1 MSGLFSNLLVSSPN
15 GGGLFFVN
23 AGSVKKLDS
32 FNTVGLFAG
41 AQRFMRGIQ
50 PDALWIYGD
59 TTLEIS
65 SETVSIGDVHDVLE
79 FEGDVYVVG
88 TTGNEIIKL
97 DRDGVERQRWRYPG
111 EDDSRHV
118 NCLGVWNGTVVYSA
132 FGEFTKHRGYKGQS
146 DGQGF
151 VNELFS
157 GKRLIS
163 GLSQPHTP
171 VGHGANLLL
180 ANSSCGELHEYGP
193 GGKLIRKK
201 ILPGYTRGI
210 CVTDEAIYVGLSK
223 SRNLESG
230 GPDSAVLVA
239 LDPATLEELGQ
250 IALPADEIYSVTYIC
265 NDAALLRTVSDI
277 ASHTTGRLERRVSA
291 LVDQAT
297 EQQIES
303 TTRQECSADIRSL
316 LLNWLSPFR
325 ESSEGDQLNR
335 DEALDR
341 VLQTHPIERFFADHA
356 FDNDSAAIADIKSM
370 LEAAMAISETQEA
383 SHRDHI
389 RHLEVIV
396 TGYLDAE
403 HADKERLLELENTL
417 TVFQQNEHAYV
428 ERIKQL
434 EATIEAFEFAGS
446 ASLERI
452 QQLEIMNE
460 ASEAAGRASLE
471 RLGQLEAMV
480 EESEASSNASL
491 ERLGQLESM
500 IETSEITGQSSLER
514 IRQLEMMI
522 EVSESTGRASL
533 ERLCQLESMINVSEN
548 AGAANMSRSL
558 ELEGALAESIAD
570 GDSQRLCLE
579 QQLHRHKTLLE
590 LIQKSRTLR
599 WTEPVRK
606 ANADVSNM
614 KKKLKN
620 GLVNVYRDLPIASHN
635 KQKLKGTLFRYFGFV
650 FKDLSSYKLWKEYQ
664 DRSISWSVAES
675 PEPDLAT
682 LAPVT
687 SLPNVELP
695 NANGIWEW
703 KDYPEVRARISQLKA
718 AERAKFQP
726 RELDML
732 DIKASAFAATASGF
746 RFTEPGLS
754 PMVSIIIPVFNNV
767 KLTLECLS
775 SIQLHTPPE
784 LSVEIIIAD
793 DASTDETQALLEP
806 IANIKYIRN
815 QQNLGFLLNC
825 NNALDQVTGT
835 FTVYLNNDVQ
845 VTAGWLEV
853 LLSTFDEYKNV
864 GVVGPK
870 FVYPSGHLQE
880 AGASLAV
887 DGTATM
893 VGLNGDPDEPRYN
906 YVRRVDYVSGACL
919 LTPTELLKKLGGFS
933 KDFLPCYCEDS
944 DLCMNIRS
952 AGYDIYY
959 NPGATIIHH
968 LSKTTASVDE
978 SFKMSCIAKNVNVL
992 SRKWAPTI
1000 EKKVNPRIISFYLP
1014 QFHPIPENDLWWG
1027 KGFTEWTNVS
1037 KTRPNFIGHYQPRIP
1052 ADHGYYDLRL
1062 LEVLQ
1067 AQADLAQRYGV
1078 HGFCFYYYW
1087 FDGKRLLER
1096 PVEQLLLSKEPDIPF
1111 CLCWANENWTR
1122 RWDGQEHE
1130 VLMAQSHT
1138 HEDDVA
1144 VIYDLIRFFKDD
1156 RYIKIDDRPLI
1167 LIYRATL
1174 FPDFASTAATW
1185 RKICREQGLGE
1196 IYIAMVESFELVQ
1209 SNTHP
1214 SALGCDAAV
1223 EFPPQGLAEVKQPT
1237 GEIINPEFVGHV
1249 ADYRDLAVR
1258 YATRPAPGYTRF
1270 KGVMPGWDN
1279 TARRPHT
1286 SFCFENATPGAFQ
1299 AWLEESI
1306 ADTKEQNFGDER
1318 LVFVNAWNEWAEGAY
1333 LEPDRRFGHTYLE
1346 AVRNATDASL
1356 LLKKN

>member
-15 GGGLFFVN
+15 GGGLFFIN
-23 AGSVKKLDS
+23 ANSVKKLDS

-41 AQRFMRGIQ
+41 SGRFFRGIQ
-50 PDALWIYGD
+50 PDSLWMYGETALEVDSG
-59 TTLEIS
+59 
-65 SETVSIGDVHDVLE
+65 TVSIGDVHDVLE
-79 FEGDVYVVG
+79 FEDYVYVVG
-88 TTGNEIIKL
+88 TTGNEVIKL
-97 DRDGVERQRWRYPG
+97 DKQGVERQRWRFPG

-118 NCLGVWNGTVVYSA
+118 NCLGVWNGTLVYSA
-132 FGEFTKHRGYKGQS
+132 FGEFTRHRGYKGLS

-157 GKRLIS
+157 GKRLVS

-171 VGHGANLLL
+171 VGYGENLLV
-180 ANSSCGELHEYGP
+180 ANSERSELHEYGP
-193 GGKLIRKK
+193 GGELLRKK
-201 ILPGYTRGI
+201 VLPGYTRGI
-210 CVTDEAIYVGLSK
+210 CVTGDAIYVGMSK
-223 SRNLESG
+223 SRNLDAG
-230 GPDSAVLVA
+230 GLASAVLIA
-239 LDPATLEELGQ
+239 LDPGTWEELGRV
-250 IALPADEIYSVTYIC
+250 ALPSPEIYSVISISD
-265 NDAALLRTVSDI
+265 DADLLWTLSEI
-277 ASHTTGRLERRVSA
+277 ASHTTSRLERRVSD
-291 LVDQAT
+291 LLKHVT
-297 EQQIES
+297 EQH
-303 TTRQECSADIRSL
+303 ADSMSRREFIDAIGDQLR
-316 LLNWLSPFR
+316 NWLSPFR
-325 ESSEGDQLNR
+325 ENPPNR
-335 DEALDR
+335 EESLEAVIQAQSL
-341 VLQTHPIERFFADHA
+341 ERFFADSTS
-356 FDNDSAAIADIKSM
+356 DDEGRAIADIKCM
-370 LEAAMAISETQEA
+370 LEAAMAISEMQEA
-383 SHRDHI
+383 SHREHI
-389 RHLEVIV
+389 RQLEVLV
-396 TGYLDAE
+396 TGYLDSEKA
-403 HADKERLLELENTL
+403 ATQRLLELEETIVAL
-417 TVFQQNEHAYV
+417 KQSEQSDH
-428 ERIKQL
+428 ERL
-434 EATIEAFEFAGS
+434 
-446 ASLERI
+446 
-452 QQLEIMNE
+452 QQLETIVE
-460 ASEAAGRASLE
+460 ASEASGRASLE
-471 RLGQLEAMV
+471 RLQQLERVNEA
-480 EESEASSNASL
+480 SEAS
-491 ERLGQLESM
+491 
-500 IETSEITGQSSLER
+500 
-514 IRQLEMMI
+514 
-522 EVSESTGRASL
+522 GRASL
-533 ERLCQLESMINVSEN
+533 ERLKQLEVMIEASEATGRASVSR
-548 AGAANMSRSL
+548 ML
-558 ELEGALAESIAD
+558 ELEAALAGLTVD
-570 GDSQRLCLE
+570 GDAYRLVSE
-579 QQLHRHKTLLE
+579 QELNTQKALLE
-590 LIQKSRTLR
+590 TIQKSRTWR

-606 ANADVSNM
+606 TNADMSKM
-614 KKKLKN
+614 KRRVKN

-635 KQKLKGTLFRYFGFV
+635 KQKLKGVLFRYFGFV
-650 FKDLSSYKLWKEYQ
+650 FKDLAAYQLWKEYQ
-664 DRSISWSVAES
+664 ERSISWPVAES
-675 PEPDLAT
+675 READLAE
-682 LAPVT
+682 LPPVT

-695 NANGIWEW
+695 DANGVWEW
-703 KDYPEVRARISQLKA
+703 RDYPEVRARIAQLKA
-718 AERAKFQP
+718 AERARFQP
-726 RELDML
+726 RQLDML
-732 DIKASAFAATASGF
+732 DIKPSAFASVVSSFNFAD
-746 RFTEPGLS
+746 PGTFPL
-754 PMVSIIIPVFNNV
+754 VSIIIPVFNNV

-775 SIQLHTPPE
+775 SIRLHTSAD
-784 LSVEIIIAD
+784 LAVEILIAD
-793 DASTDETQALLEP
+793 DASTDETQVLLQSVS
-806 IANIKYIRN
+806 NIKYIRN
-815 QQNLGFLLNC
+815 EQNLGFLLNC
-825 NNALDQVTGT
+825 NNALSQVTGT

-845 VTAGWLEV
+845 VTAGWLEA
-853 LLSTFDEYKNV
+853 LLSTFDDYENV
-864 GVVGPK
+864 GAVGPK

-906 YVRRVDYVSGACL
+906 YTRRVDYVSGACL

-933 KDFLPCYCEDS
+933 EDFLPCYCEDS
-944 DLCMNIRS
+944 DLCMNIRG

-959 NPGATIIHH
+959 NPGSTIIHH
-968 LSKTTASVDE
+968 LSKTTAAVDE
-978 SFKMSCIAKNVNVL
+978 SFKMACIAKNVNVL

-1000 EKKVNPRIISFYLP
+1000 EKKVDPRIISFYLP
-1014 QFHPIPENDLWWG
+1014 QFHPVPENDLWWG

-1037 KTRPNFIGHYQPRIP
+1037 KARPNFIGHYQPRIP

-1062 LEVLQ
+1062 LEVMQ

-1096 PVEQLLLSKEPDIPF
+1096 PVEQLLLSKKPDIPF

-1130 VLMAQSHT
+1130 VLMAQAHT
-1138 HEDDVA
+1138 NEDDVA

-1156 RYIKIDDRPLI
+1156 RYIKIDGRPLI

-1174 FPDFASTAATW
+1174 FPDFAKTAATW
-1185 RKICREQGLGE
+1185 RKVCREQGLGE

-1346 AVRNATDASL
+1346 AVKNATDASL